1 MTRLIDVSVP
11 TEDNEGTTSTVFR
24 WLKSV
29 GSAVKQH
36 EPLVELSTD
45 KATVEIAAPA
55 DGMLREVLVPE
66 GSQVEPGQLLAR
78 LESGAASRV
87 AGEVPGSSSA
97 AAIDRGAEELLSPA
111 VRKLLKEHGL
121 DASQVAGSGRGGR
134 ITHQDVLDHLAA
146 RGSASPAPPV
156 VAAPAAI
163 GGSRRVPH
171 TPMRTTIAAHMVE
184 SMLRIAPHVTA
195 VHECDLSAV
204 ISHREAHKQ
213 RAADE
218 GTRLTLTAYFV
229 RAASLALSE
238 VPQVNAR
245 WHEDAI
251 EIFEDHNIG
260 LATALGEEGLI
271 VPVIGKVQ
279 TLDVTAIARAVEDFA
294 ARARSGALKPKETH
308 GGTFTITNHGT
319 GGSLIATPIINQP
332 QSAILGLGKL
342 QKRAV
347 VISRNGQDEIAI
359 RPMIYVT
366 LTIDHRVLDG
376 FVANRFLSV
385 FTRVLENW
393 S

>member
-1 MTRLIDVSVP
+1 
-11 TEDNEGTTSTVFR
+11 
-24 WLKSV
+24 
-29 GSAVKQH
+29 
-36 EPLVELSTD
+36 
-45 KATVEIAAPA
+45 
-55 DGMLREVLVPE
+55 LVPE
-66 GSQVEPGQLLAR
+66 GTQVEPGQLLAR
-78 LESGAASRV
+78 LESGAASSA
-87 AGEVPGSSSA
+87 AGEVPGSSSGAAPPRSAVAGA
-97 AAIDRGAEELLSPA
+97 AATERGAEELLSPA

-163 GGSRRVPH
+163 SGSRRVPH

-279 TLDVTAIARAVEDFA
+279 TLDVTAIARAVEDYA

-376 FVANRFLSV
+376 FVANRFLSG